1 MQSRGHNGAGG
12 ARGVDSVRAVRLNRD
27 GLPRLTA
34 MKDKALALLMKLF
47 GAKLIRQGL
56 AAAGGFFTAQGMVVD
71 AHSTASIIGG
81 VIAYLIATA
90 WSYFSKSKVD
100 AETADKIS
108 LLAQALASQVIAF
121 LAGWLQQLGYTG
133 SIDDSAGATLF
144 LANYGLS
151 QLSRPD
157 PVKPKP
163 ALTGRPASQRPPGL

>member
-90 WSYFSKSKVD
+90 WSYCSKSKVG
-100 AETADKIS
+100 I
-108 LLAQALASQVIAF
+108 
-121 LAGWLQQLGYTG
+121 W
-133 SIDDSAGATLF
+133 
-144 LANYGLS
+144 
-151 QLSRPD
+151 
-157 PVKPKP
+157 
-163 ALTGRPASQRPPGL
+163 